1 MVEYIL
7 WILLKIIAILE
18 FDSSYGVANLQP
30 MKQFMFTFIL
40 FSCIWSKNEDSDVNH
55 MIVGY
60 EGQTT
65 TCIIDSM
72 GYEYIFFTMKDS
84 VERDSMKV
92 NDAYYIYTDLNKIFH
107 YSWSFQENIRRM
119 ENRTG
124 SLFLTNGDTINFK
137 DIKFY
142 QDMIS
147 PEIYVK
153 KNAESSTFIPMLEV
167 EKIETDFS
175 IISYAV
181 KRGFAYSFSLFIL
194 STLVEINTEWKGGT
208 RLFPAAANQFNDL
221 MPSIKNIG
229 LKDAGATYESLTSL
243 IPLSVIMSM
252 AYDVIKDKNQFYF
265 TPIFKNNNF
274 GRNMYVF
281 SLKHILKSKINS
293 MVYKLESTTVGGKF
307 VGWLRKKIN

>member
-1 MVEYIL
+1 
-7 WILLKIIAILE
+7 
-18 FDSSYGVANLQP
+18 

-40 FSCIWSKNEDSDVNH
+40 FSYLWSKNEDSDVNH

-65 TCIIDSM
+65 TCIIDSI
-72 GYEYIFFTMKDS
+72 GYEYIFFTIKDS

-92 NDAYYIYTDLNKIFH
+92 NDAYYIYSDLNKMFH

-124 SLFLTNGDTINFK
+124 NLFLTSGDTINFT

-153 KNAESSTFIPMLEV
+153 KNAENSAFVNMLEV

-175 IISYAV
+175 IMSYSV
-181 KRGFAYSFSLFIL
+181 KRGFTYSFSLFVI
-194 STLVEINTEWKGGT
+194 STLIEINNEWKSGT
-208 RLFPAAANQFNDL
+208 RIFPAAANQFNDL
-221 MPSIKNIG
+221 MPRIKNIG
-229 LKDAGATYESLTSL
+229 LQDAGATYESLTSL

-274 GRNMYVF
+274 ERNMYVF
-281 SLKHILKSKINS
+281 SLKHILESRINS
-293 MVYKLESTTVGGKF
+293 ILYKIESTKTGGKF